1 MIEIFEDEKEY
12 ILRQEYFKNKLF
24 CTLFPGLNELRTI
37 YDGELS
43 PTQIWHETEVF
54 CAQRLRGSS
63 SMELEVMDLYN
74 TLISRYSLFVDSNGS
89 YQHRSV
95 YQAEYTAVC
104 VLTCVNF
111 RLIAE
116 PDNPYDCDTSKAIEE
131 ILKLIGSHPLHYHLY
146 HAQRKREQQ
155 LEDEG
160 KEIELQPWVSQ
171 PPSDAK
177 NESAESIMEQIFQKL
192 FNKNV
197 SYQHWVDLVNKCEE
211 EIPFDSK
218 NQRIAYLVMASQKF
232 WLKES
237 NSVNISSWVRMMNG
251 ILGAD
256 KKMQQAD
263 ISKKW
268 NEMRTQCFYRSYTA
282 MYEQLNFKSENI
294 TEKFYDKLRQNVI
307 SICAIERDYC

>member
-74 TLISRYSLFVDSNGS
+74 TLISRYSIFVDSNGS

-160 KEIELQPWVSQ
+160 KEIELQPWVHQ
-171 PPSDAK
+171 PPSDAE

-211 EIPFDSK
+211 QIVFDSK
-218 NQRIAYLVMASQKF
+218 NQRIAYLVMASQKQ
-232 WLKES
+232 WLKEPMT
-237 NSVNISSWVRMMNG
+237 VNISSWVRMMNG
-251 ILGAD
+251 ILGNG
-256 KKMQQAD
+256 KEMQQAD

-268 NEMRTQCFYRSYTA
+268 NDMRTQSFYHSSSA

-294 TEKFYDKLRQNVI
+294 TKKFYDKLRQNVQ
-307 SICAIERDYC
+307 SICEIERNNY

>member
-12 ILRQEYFKNKLF
+12 NLRQEYFKNQLF
-24 CTLFPGLNELRTI
+24 CSLFPGLNELRRL
-37 YDGELS
+37 YMGELS

-74 TLISRYSLFVDSNGS
+74 TLISRYSLFVDSSGS
-89 YQHRSV
+89 HQHRSD

-116 PDNPYDCDTSKAIEE
+116 PDNPYDCDTSKAIEG
-131 ILKLIGSHPLHYHLY
+131 ILKLIGSHPVHYHLY

-160 KEIELQPWVSQ
+160 KEIELQPWVHQ
-171 PPSDAK
+171 PPSDAE
-177 NESAESIMEQIFQKL
+177 NESAESITEQEFRKF

-211 EIPFDSK
+211 EIPFDSN
-218 NQRIAYLVMASQKF
+218 NQRIAYLVMASQKQ
-232 WLKES
+232 WLKEP
-237 NSVNISSWVRMMNG
+237 NSVNISSWVKMMNG

-268 NEMRTQCFYRSYTA
+268 NDMRTQSFYRSYTA
-282 MYEQLNFKSENI
+282 MYEQLNFKSGNI
-294 TEKFYDKLRQNVI
+294 TKKFYDKLSQNVQ
-307 SICAIERDYC
+307 SICEIERNNY